1 MNSHINIIDI
11 RKIFSQSQN
20 NEINENKSHS
30 YINIVNNFQ
39 KYKDYLNSGKNE
51 NRNELNLID
60 PSRKF
65 ESNNRFEN
73 EKYKNAHKTD
83 EYNEYQNIIK
93 EDSKDFNKLDSKEKP
108 FNLYEYIN
116 SLSPNMS
123 IKSKSSKSVK
133 RNRKLP
139 IHISV
144 DNSAENHHIRNQSKS
159 STSKGKNRH
168 NSNSKNKENEE
179 NLEYQNLKLKN
190 KCNLKKSSSS
200 KLNDRIKHNNTR
212 NQEDLNMNLLSE
224 ELKKSQ
230 SILNNNYGIF
240 KNEFYNNN
248 EYYNFTKETSG
259 FLEIPS
265 FHLWFKIYFT
275 KNHNFSIDSCFIFDE
290 FTNYFKKYRLNEE
303 NLPFIVR
310 VYDTFIN
317 DEMFIIKVHDL
328 LGSKASLLIDETL
341 VNSSDKKECNLKHVN
356 IGDILIVK
364 SGKILYSKT
373 IKDSFFGNMSELFIL
388 VNGNQNNFII
398 VAY

>member
-51 NRNELNLID
+51 NRNEFNLID
-60 PSRKF
+60 ASRKF
-65 ESNNRFEN
+65 ESKNRFEN
-73 EKYKNAHKTD
+73 EKYKNTHKTD
-83 EYNEYQNIIK
+83 EYIEDQNIIK
-93 EDSKDFNKLDSKEKP
+93 EDSKDFDKLDSKEKP

-179 NLEYQNLKLKN
+179 NREYQNLKLRN
-190 KCNLKKSSSS
+190 KCNLKKASSS

-212 NQEDLNMNLLSE
+212 NQEDLDMNLLSE
-224 ELKKSQ
+224 ELNKSQ

-248 EYYNFTKETSG
+248 EYYNFTKEISN

-290 FTNYFKKYRLNEE
+290 FTNYFKKYRLNEG

-341 VNSSDKKECNLKHVN
+341 VNSSDKIECNLKHVN

-398 VAY
+398 VTY